1 MRDFDDK
8 VSPIFVLEKL
18 NESFTYDELAKAV
31 EEIREQYQLSASKE
45 LLVNQMMW
53 LAKSHYE
60 LDFSLDSAISERVIF
75 RFPNRKNGI
84 EDARFVKFTDDD
96 GEIMY
101 YATYTAYDGISI
113 ITKNVGNK
121 GLLSI

>member
-1 MRDFDDK
+1 
-8 VSPIFVLEKL
+8 L

-75 RFPNRKNGI
+75 PISKTEKNGI